1 MDSHDTRTQ
10 SATVG
15 VLLIGDEIL
24 SGSIK
29 DKNSDYIIQQ
39 FSPLGYDVRE
49 IRVIPDDRQ
58 RIGGAARELSEEYEI
73 VISSGGVG
81 PTHDDITFEG
91 IAHGFDVQLV
101 ESRRIMRFLHERYGD
116 RMHDDLKRM
125 ALIPEGADVLLE
137 EIGSPWPVVRCR
149 NVYILPGLPRAF
161 EDKIDRICASLTP
174 KGAFLG
180 GQVFLTADESD
191 YVTWLNRF
199 QLRYPDLSV
208 GSYPYWD
215 QPEYRTRITV
225 RGRDNSDVSRAMDEL
240 TSYVADHDWLVRA
253 ERY

>member
-73 VISSGGVG
+73 VISSGGG
-81 PTHDDITFEG
+81 RTHP
-91 IAHGFDVQLV
+91 
-101 ESRRIMRFLHERYGD
+101 RRHNLRRYSA
-116 RMHDDLKRM
+116 RL
-125 ALIPEGADVLLE
+125 
-137 EIGSPWPVVRCR
+137 
-149 NVYILPGLPRAF
+149 
-161 EDKIDRICASLTP
+161 
-174 KGAFLG
+174 
-180 GQVFLTADESD
+180 
-191 YVTWLNRF
+191 
-199 QLRYPDLSV
+199 
-208 GSYPYWD
+208 
-215 QPEYRTRITV
+215 
-225 RGRDNSDVSRAMDEL
+225 
-240 TSYVADHDWLVRA
+240 
-253 ERY
+253 